1 VTVTWRVMLAGAALA
16 LVACGRAPGQ
26 APRAA
31 AAPPESPPADVRED
45 AVHLAALE
53 DALTSPRA
61 DGRGP
66 VYVAAGAGGLFE
78 SEAAALAWAD
88 GPQRSRRPAPASALR
103 AFALANMQAGR
114 VRLPPAVRRRAVVV
128 VDSSVHQLNGGGRSP
143 RWVYVLSRVGFST
156 AGDTAVVLRQHT
168 CGALCGSTALLL
180 MVRGPAG
187 WTRGDVLESYIH

>member
-1 VTVTWRVMLAGAALA
+1 MTVTWRVMLAGVALA
-16 LVACGRAPGQ
+16 LAACGRAPGQ
-26 APRAA
+26 APGAA
-31 AAPPESPPADVRED
+31 APPPESPPGEVRED

-53 DALTSPRA
+53 DALTSPGA

-88 GPQRSRRPAPASALR
+88 GPQRSRRRAPATALR

-128 VDSSVHQLNGGGRSP
+128 MDSPVHQLDGGGRPP
-143 RWVYVLSRVGFST
+143 RWVYVLSRVGFSA
-156 AGDTAVVLRQHT
+156 AGDTALVLRQHT
-168 CGALCGSTALLL
+168 CGALCGSTMLLL

-187 WTRGDVLESYIH
+187 WARGDVLETYFH